1 MKRRALIL
9 SAAGAAAAAAG
20 LAAAGKIAARSRE
33 TDLPP
38 GGWDLETEVL
48 VVGGGAAGLS
58 AALSAAEAGA
68 EVLLIEKNSQLG
80 GDTLIAGGYF
90 NAPDPG
96 NRDSRG
102 TYDSVS
108 LFASQIIRSGGGKN
122 SPELARTL
130 ASGSSEALAWLKG
143 LGMRFLPKTV
153 EILGSGFPRG
163 HKPVLPRGEGY
174 IRTLSSE
181 CLKKKVALRTGCAA
195 SRLLLENGRV
205 AGAVA
210 VERGRPLRIR
220 AEKGV
225 ILASGGYGASRELLR
240 RFAPAVAELRT
251 DCQPGSTGEM
261 ILEAERIGAA
271 AVNMDRVECTPG
283 SSRDDGTLFRL
294 DIDAEKMILVDS
306 RGKRFVD
313 ETAYRSVIAGAIL
326 GLSPRVCWS
335 VADTATVESFDEITQ
350 KNLHKAYHAG
360 AVRRADTVEGLARA
374 TEVPRANLAS
384 SLRVLAAKRG
394 GLRPP
399 YWAAPV
405 SLRIHATLGG
415 LAIDARARC
424 LGKDGKPIPG
434 LWAAGAVSGNVHGAN
449 RLGANGINTAV
460 VFGRIAGREAAAA

>member
-1 MKRRALIL
+1 MKRRALIF
-9 SAAGAAAAAAG
+9 SAAGAAAAGIAG
-20 LAAAGKIAARSRE
+20 AAAMAARSRE
-33 TDLPP
+33 PGLPS

-48 VVGGGAAGLS
+48 VIGGGAAGLS

-68 EVLLIEKNSQLG
+68 EVLLIEKNDQLG

-90 NAPDPG
+90 NAPDPW

-130 ASGSSEALAWLKG
+130 ASEASGALAWLKG

-181 CLKKKVALRTGCAA
+181 CLKKKVGVRTGCAA
-195 SRLLLENGRV
+195 SRLIMENSRV

-251 DCQPGSTGEM
+251 DSQPGATGEM
-261 ILEAERIGAA
+261 IEEAEIIGASV
-271 AVNMDRVECTPG
+271 VNLDQVECTPG
-283 SSRDDGTLFRL
+283 SSRDDGLFFRL
-294 DIDAEKMILVDS
+294 DLKPDKMIIVDA
-306 RGKRFVD
+306 RGHRFVE
-313 ETAYRSVIAGAIL
+313 ETAYRSVIAEAIL
-326 GLSPRVCWS
+326 KLKPRICWS
-335 VADTATVESFDEITQ
+335 VADSDTVASFDDITQ
-350 KNLHKAYHAG
+350 KNLYKAMHAG
-360 AVRRADTVEGLARA
+360 AVQRADLPETLARKMKVPPLALRA
-374 TEVPRANLAS
+374 TMEKMAERRHLMT
-384 SLRVLAAKRG
+384 
-394 GLRPP
+394 PP
-399 YWAAPV
+399 FWAAPV
-405 SLRIHATLGG
+405 SLRVHTTLGG
-415 LAIDARARC
+415 IAIDAKAHC
-424 LGKDGKPIPG
+424 LSKDGKPIPG
-434 LWAAGAVSGNVHGAN
+434 LWAAGAATGNIHGAN
-449 RLGANGINTAV
+449 RLGGNGINTAV
-460 VFGRIAGREAAAA
+460 VFGRLAGAGAANS